1 MPACDRQ
8 VYQFLTDRA
17 MIEFEP
23 LQKVDPR
30 EIWKHEAHD
39 FTPWLAENLARL
51 GDAIGIELELLE
63 READVGSFSL
73 DLLAKDLGRD
83 ANVIIENQ
91 LAATDHDHL
100 GKLITYASGY
110 DAKVVLWIAT
120 QIREEHRQALDWLNQ
135 RTDSSTE
142 FFGVVIEVLQIGD
155 SKPALQFRVVVSPN
169 EWQKTT
175 KKQSSSKESG
185 RSELYRQYFQRLLD
199 DLRENYQFTGAKVGQ
214 PQNWYTFASG
224 NQQFK
229 YSHSFTNSGRVRT
242 EIYIDSGDRD
252 ENKAFFGRLYA
263 DRQSIES
270 TFGCPLE
277 WERLEDKRACR
288 VALYRTGS
296 IEDSDE
302 ELQDI
307 HDWGIE
313 NLLKFKDLMS
323 LRPDK

>member
-8 VYQFLTDRA
+8 VYQFLADRA

-169 EWQKTT
+169 EWQKNYQETVF
-175 KKQSSSKESG
+175 
-185 RSELYRQYFQRLLD
+185 FQRI
-199 DLRENYQFTGAKVGQ
+199 GA
-214 PQNWYTFASG
+214 F
-224 NQQFK
+224 
-229 YSHSFTNSGRVRT
+229 
-242 EIYIDSGDRD
+242 
-252 ENKAFFGRLYA
+252 
-263 DRQSIES
+263 
-270 TFGCPLE
+270 
-277 WERLEDKRACR
+277 
-288 VALYRTGS
+288 
-296 IEDSDE
+296 
-302 ELQDI
+302 
-307 HDWGIE
+307 
-313 NLLKFKDLMS
+313 
-323 LRPDK
+323 